1 VPCFHPFDKRK
12 FRRLAPEK
20 QREYLEDMA
29 KQLRRQEERINELTA
44 AQFKAARDN
53 YGQYGR
59 NPLAAGKQK
68 AFGGKFAE
76 DVAASIR
83 DSLERSGL
91 GTGDAKRLAAQR
103 TEQLTSKL
111 AALHEPDMVAGGW
124 LQPAT
129 DRMGRADVN
138 KAIGG
143 SWNQAGRVTAMDA
156 AAEDAIGSGGADA
169 KMNVKLEVC
178 RGKGSR

>member
-1 VPCFHPFDKRK
+1 V
-12 FRRLAPEK
+12 
-20 QREYLEDMA
+20 
-29 KQLRRQEERINELTA
+29 
-44 AQFKAARDN
+44 
-53 YGQYGR
+53 
-59 NPLAAGKQK
+59 
-68 AFGGKFAE
+68 
-76 DVAASIR
+76 
-83 DSLERSGL
+83 
-91 GTGDAKRLAAQR
+91 QR

-143 SWNQAGRVTAMDA
+143 SWNQAGRVTTMDA
-156 AAEDAIGSGGADA
+156 AAEDAVRSGGADA

-178 RGKGSR
+178 RGKGLR